1 MPYKNSHYE
10 RHRQLPPTRFIR
22 DSFRTVP
29 LSHTDYS
36 GKKFDKEGAKAIVGK
51 LKDSGKWKIQSILI
65 PKKKYVEKEL
75 ARGGYIETTTM
86 KQIVRK
92 LAKKYNVS
100 EEEILKAI
108 KNGARH
114 ELEHGETIEFI
125 KNNPH
130 VSEKRAAELIAIDH
144 IKENGLKYYDILEK
158 AEKRME
164 QGGIA
169 DKTPEVSKDGSKG
182 GLIYGKTDKNGGKG
196 ILAEVYPINY
206 FVIVGG
212 GEIAIPPQVVND
224 LKIYHFKNKTNI
236 EVIDYLMVKHGCRS
250 VIKDIKARND
260 NEKSDGEPLKI
271 PAGSVIINE
280 DAVNDKTRRDFYGT
294 AKEILNQ
301 INTSTGGSPILSKGG
316 ILKKSIKSKEFVSD
330 ENKGIK
336 KIEDMQKKISL
347 IKKLKKYLT
356 GEKRLNIGKR
366 INLLNKIIKFKL
378 KNYAEGGVLNK
389 SIEIEKFNAYNERRY
404 SRPWIAIFDHK
415 KMSFDF
421 NEKVGYFTGDYKGG
435 EGILYLLNPKVYQVY
450 GYGQKDYRR
459 NRSFTVYFY
468 IDEQGNINKFER
480 KDVVEV
486 IKKLEKL
493 KSDVKK
499 EPEKTDVGIEEI
511 KEQEMKQEIKE
522 KIEEEREQQ
531 SEKEEV
537 KQDENK
543 FEVKSEE
550 KIEEKSEINKEK
562 YKTLL
567 ENEIERKRKLEL
579 LQIELSLSMQKQVE
593 KMEYG
598 GYAIR
603 KKRTFYSVEYK
614 GGEKALLTPDEL
626 IYIFSKL
633 SIEETGEKIVSLQEA
648 LDFGKKMG
656 IKVSLVLVD

>member
-65 PKKKYVEKEL
+65 PKKKYIEREL
-75 ARGGYIETTTM
+75 AKGGYIETTTI

-108 KNGARH
+108 ENGARH
-114 ELEHGETIEFI
+114 ELEHGKTIEFI

-130 VSEKRAAELIAIDH
+130 VSKKRAAELIAIDH

-196 ILAEVYPINY
+196 ILAEVYPLNY
-206 FVIVGG
+206 FDIVGG

-224 LKIYHFKNKTNI
+224 PKVYHFKNKTNI

-260 NEKSDGEPLKI
+260 NAKSDGEPLKI

-301 INTSTGGSPILSKGG
+301 INTSTGGRPILSEGG
-316 ILKKSIKSKEFVSD
+316 IVSD
-330 ENKGIK
+330 KKEIEKTIFLLEKLIQHSDEKEKLDIERQLIK
-336 KIEDMQKKISL
+336 KIIELEKI
-347 IKKLKKYLT
+347 K
-356 GEKRLNIGKR
+356 
-366 INLLNKIIKFKL
+366 
-378 KNYAEGGVLNK
+378 
-389 SIEIEKFNAYNERRY
+389 EIEKLE
-404 SRPWIAIFDHK
+404 
-415 KMSFDF
+415 
-421 NEKVGYFTGDYKGG
+421 
-435 EGILYLLNPKVYQVY
+435 EGKQLKQV
-450 GYGQKDYRR
+450 
-459 NRSFTVYFY
+459 
-468 IDEQGNINKFER
+468 EE
-480 KDVVEV
+480 
-486 IKKLEKL
+486 EKL
-493 KSDVKK
+493 KEEEQLKQIEDAKK
-499 EPEKTDVGIEEI
+499 ETEK
-511 KEQEMKQEIKE
+511 
-522 KIEEEREQQ
+522 
-531 SEKEEV
+531 KEE
-537 KQDENK
+537 KK
-543 FEVKSEE
+543 IIISEE
-550 KIEEKSEINKEK
+550 KNNLCVEI
-562 YKTLL
+562 
-567 ENEIERKRKLEL
+567 
-579 LQIELSLSMQKQVE
+579 
-593 KMEYG
+593 
-598 GYAIR
+598 
-603 KKRTFYSVEYK
+603 
-614 GGEKALLTPDEL
+614 
-626 IYIFSKL
+626 
-633 SIEETGEKIVSLQEA
+633 
-648 LDFGKKMG
+648 G
-656 IKVSLVLVD
+656 IKLYK